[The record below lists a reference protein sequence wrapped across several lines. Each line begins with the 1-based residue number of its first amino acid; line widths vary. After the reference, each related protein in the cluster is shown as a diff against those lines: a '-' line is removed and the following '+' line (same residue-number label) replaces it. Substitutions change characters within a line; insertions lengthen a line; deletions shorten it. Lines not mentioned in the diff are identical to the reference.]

1 MRGFSAY
8 EADLLKRKGVI
19 DYYPEIIRYHTNE
32 LLTYFDL
39 LNTDYIV
46 ERKKRLKLIDNKEK
60 AILYINEVKKSFK
73 DCLGEMPQNGSSTHT
88 KVVATIDKGR
98 YLIDKVLIE
107 SLPGYYLSANFY
119 YPKKLSEKAPG
130 ILCLCGHAVNGK
142 AFNLYVSFC
151 VEAVLNGFC
160 VLIFDPVGQGE
171 RKMYSVKDS
180 PIFAQ
185 HNPDNV
191 HYLLGQQISLI
202 GDNITQYMMWDNIR
216 ALDYLCARE
225 EVDEKR
231 IGITG
236 NSGGGQMSAFMGAYD
251 ERPSVIAPCSYI
263 TELRSMIYY
272 VGAQETEQSLPD
284 FMKKRLDIADL
295 IIAAAPKPYFIGA
308 NLFDFFPIEGTKD
321 AFIDAMKIYEMLG
334 SRERLAIYVSPK
346 PHGWWHD
353 IREKVLQFMCEYLG
367 VEFLED
373 KGIDY
378 EALPDEKEL
387 LCLPDGDIDS
397 YNTKTLQQIIQS
409 KAEKLYPSERN
420 IESMDEFNQFKKVIR
435 RHIIEILKIDQSSI
449 KPQIIN
455 IEQRASIEN
464 GITKTDVAFY
474 SEKYMK
480 IYCTIYKNV
489 GITKTENV
497 LVYVG
502 PAETQTKNMK
512 DFLKEY
518 SIVVSVEVRG
528 TGRGKVEEGS
538 FFYTPE
544 DFFTEEASYNCNA
557 AMLGKNVLGM
567 RVLDVLSALE
577 LVKDI
582 CQCKVEEIAIYGR
595 DEYAII
601 ALFVAV
607 LSDIK
612 DITLEDLL
620 YSYKDLVNSRVYS
633 WGPSI
638 FAYGLLKY
646 FDVDDLIAALLPAK
660 VRIKGILDSNK
671 RPIRITSV
679 EEIFPCVHKVVGLTG
694 CQDIFIT

>member
-1 MRGFSAY
+1 MKGFCAY
-8 EADLLKRKGVI
+8 EADLLNKKGI
-19 DYYPEIIRYHTNE
+19 TDYYPEIIRYHSNE
-32 LLTYFDL
+32 ILTYFDL
-39 LNTDYIV
+39 LNTDYV
-46 ERKKRLKLIDNKEK
+46 VDRKKRLKLIDSKEK
-60 AILYINEVKKSFK
+60 AIRYINEVKEAFK
-73 DCLGEMPQNGSSTHT
+73 DCLGEMPREGGSHAD
-88 KVVATIDKGR
+88 VVATLDKGS

-119 YPKKLSEKAPG
+119 YPKKLSQKVPG

-142 AFNLYVSFC
+142 AFKLYVAFC

-180 PIFAQ
+180 PIFAK
-185 HNPDNV
+185 HNPDDV

-216 ALDYLCARE
+216 ALDYLCSRE

-272 VGAQETEQSLPD
+272 IGAQETEQSLPD

-308 NLFDFFPIEGTKD
+308 NLFDFFPIEGTRD
-321 AFIDAMKIYEMLG
+321 AYIDAMKIYEMLD
-334 SRERLAIYVSPK
+334 SREKLSIYISPK

-353 IREKVLQFMCEYLG
+353 IREKVLQFMCRYLG

-373 KGIDY
+373 KCIDY
-378 EALPDEKEL
+378 DALPDEKEL
-387 LCLPDGDIDS
+387 LCSPDGNVDS
-397 YNTKTLQQIIQS
+397 HNTRTLQQIIQG
-409 KAEKLYPSERN
+409 KAEKLCPSEWN
-420 IESMDEFNQFKKVIR
+420 ITSTDEFNRFKEMMKQHVVKV
-435 RHIIEILKIDQSSI
+435 LKIDQRDI

-455 IEQRASIEN
+455 IEQKAEG
-464 GITKTDVAFY
+464 GITRTDISFY

-480 IYCTIYKNV
+480 VYCTVYKNKE
-489 GITKTENV
+489 ITETGDV

-502 PAETQTKNMK
+502 PIEEQAEGIGH
-512 DFLKEY
+512 FLKKY
-518 SIVVSVEVRG
+518 SALVSVEVRG
-528 TGRGKVEEGS
+528 TGRGKVEAGS
-538 FFYTPE
+538 FFYTPVN
-544 DFFTEEASYNCNA
+544 FFTEEASYNCNA

-567 RVLDVLSALE
+567 RVLDVLSAIE
-577 LVKDI
+577 LLRDI
-582 CQCKVEEIAIYGR
+582 CQCKVGKIAIYGR

-601 ALFVAV
+601 ALFAAV

-612 DITLEDLL
+612 DVWLEDLL
-620 YSYKDLVNSRVYS
+620 YSYKDIVNSRVYS

-638 FAYGLLKY
+638 FACDLLKY
-646 FDVDDLIAALLPAK
+646 FDIDDLIAALLPAK
-660 VRIKGILDSNK
+660 VRIKGVLDSNK
-671 RPIRITSV
+671 RPV
-679 EEIFPCVHKVVGLTG
+679 EIASMETIFPRVYQVVGLTG
-694 CQDIFIT
+694 CQDIFIS